1 MAGRQWI
8 QTVANNLTDY
18 ESFKQVFINNWW
30 SASRQALAR
39 CSLYQDKYN
48 QANQLFIIIG
58 FSSSV

>member
-8 QTVANNLTDY
+8 QTVASNLTDY
-18 ESFKQVFINNWW
+18 ESFKQAFINNWW

-48 QANQLFIIIG
+48 RQSN
-58 FSSSV
+58 